1 MDNLRSHHH
10 RPALD
15 ELRGAGNDDV
25 IGPLERSIRERYRN
39 IELAVREGTILV
51 GHDGLVVES
60 RKIDQRLGIDP
71 ADLVGDHPLPS
82 GWMMFDDDD
91 VVVDRD
97 DHPAM
102 IAMRTGERCEQIL
115 SYQAPGSENERR
127 RLRFV
132 ANPLVNDPSIAVD
145 VVVSDHDR
153 RTDSRRLLE
162 SQDTRFRTMTDMLAV
177 AVWESSTSGE
187 ITYVNSKFVELTGID
202 SAHVPDLPML
212 GLVHPDDVLSVMQA
226 AGEAALEGEYRTQ
239 YRLQHVDGT
248 SRWVSSRMSVL
259 MDDNGTVTGYVGVIE
274 NIDDLRRSEQRARR
288 LADIVEAAVDAVMVF
303 ENRRLTYVNP
313 SAASLLARLDPAF
326 TTKLDEY
333 EYSGRLL
340 EYLASIEALLVDEG
354 TWTGDADLV
363 DLDGVRVDLALT
375 VNTEFDDDSVRH
387 VVMAHDIRE
396 RKIREAELTHNA
408 AHDPLTGLANR
419 HRLSEV
425 IAESDGETPVG
436 LLFVDLDHFKRV
448 NDQHGHAAGDRVL
461 VVTAQRVTSV
471 VDSAHLVARV
481 GGDEMV
487 VWAPEVNDLEAL
499 AQRIVDVIDEQPV
512 HLEGAIYAVS
522 ATVGGALGRAQDHS
536 ELMRRA
542 DEALYEAKASG
553 RRCWKIH
560 DGRD

>member
-1 MDNLRSHHH
+1 M
-10 RPALD
+10 
-15 ELRGAGNDDV
+15 
-25 IGPLERSIRERYRN
+25 
-39 IELAVREGTILV
+39 LV
-51 GHDGLVVES
+51 GHDGRVVDS
-60 RKIDQRLGIDP
+60 RKIEQRLGVDP

-82 GWMMFDDDD
+82 GWTMFDDDD
-91 VVVDRD
+91 VQVDPD

-102 IAMRTGERCEQIL
+102 IALRTGERSEQIL
-115 SYQAPGSENERR
+115 SYQTPDGERR

-132 ANPLVNDPSIAVD
+132 AHPLVDDPSVAVD
-145 VVVSDHDR
+145 LVVSDDDR

-162 SQDTRFRTMTDMLAV
+162 SQDTRFRAMTDMLAV
-177 AVWESSTSGE
+177 AVWESTTSGE
-187 ITYVNSKFVELTGID
+187 ITYVNSRFVELTGLD
-202 SAHVPDLPML
+202 AAQAPDLPML
-212 GLVHPDDVLSVMQA
+212 GIVHPDDVLSVMQA
-226 AGEAALEGEYRTQ
+226 ASEAVLEGSYRAQ

-259 MDDNGTVTGYVGVIE
+259 KDGDGRLTGYVGVIE
-274 NIDDLRRSEQRARR
+274 DIDDLRRSEQRARR

-313 SAASLLARLDPAF
+313 SAASLLERLDPAF
-326 TTKLDEY
+326 TTDLADY
-333 EYSGRLL
+333 EYSGRVL
-340 EYLASIEALLVDEG
+340 EYLASIEALLVEEG

-375 VNTEFDDDSVRH
+375 VNTEFDDDLVRH

-396 RKIREAELTHNA
+396 RKIREAELAHNA

-448 NDQHGHAAGDRVL
+448 NDEHGHAAGDRVL
-461 VVTAQRVTSV
+461 QVTAQRVVSV
-471 VDSAHLVARV
+471 VDTEHLVARV

-487 VWAPEVNDLEAL
+487 VWAPGVVDLEGL
-499 AQRIVDVIDEQPV
+499 AQQIVDVIDEHPV
-512 HLEGAIYAVS
+512 HLEGARYAVS
-522 ATVGGALGRAQDHS
+522 ATVGGALGLAQDHS

-542 DEALYEAKASG
+542 DQALYAAKASG
-553 RRCWKIH
+553 RRCWQIH
-560 DGRD
+560 DGSA